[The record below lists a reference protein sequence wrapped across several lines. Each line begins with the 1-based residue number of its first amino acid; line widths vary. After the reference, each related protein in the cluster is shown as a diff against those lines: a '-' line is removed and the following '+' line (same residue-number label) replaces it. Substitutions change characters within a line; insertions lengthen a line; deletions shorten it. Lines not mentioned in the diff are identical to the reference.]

1 MNKPQPVCK
10 LSRVLLL
17 VAALSVPGLQGCAV
31 VAVVDTVASVA
42 IGTVGLA
49 ASAVIGTA
57 RIAGSAIG
65 ATADAVLPGTS
76 PP

>member
-1 MNKPQPVCK
+1 MT
-10 LSRVLLL
+10 
-17 VAALSVPGLQGCAV
+17 ALSSFLARLGACALIGLSVAGLPGCAV

-42 IGTVGLA
+42 VGTVGLA

-65 ATADAVLPGTS
+65 ATADAVLPGS
-76 PP
+76 GK

>member
-1 MNKPQPVCK
+1 MTALPPFLARLGACA
-10 LSRVLLL
+10 LIS
-17 VAALSVPGLQGCAV
+17 LSVVALPGCAV

-42 IGTVGLA
+42 VGTVGLA

-65 ATADAVLPGTS
+65 ATADAVLPGS
-76 PP
+76 AK

>member
-1 MNKPQPVCK
+1 MTASPRFRARG
-10 LSRVLLL
+10 LAA
-17 VAALSVPGLQGCAV
+17 AALIGLSAFALPGCAV

-42 IGTVGLA
+42 VGTVGLA

-65 ATADAVLPGTS
+65 ATADAVLPG
-76 PP
+76 PAK

>member
-1 MNKPQPVCK
+1 MKTWPSI
-10 LSRVLLL
+10 LSFPHAHLLA
-17 VAALSVPGLQGCAV
+17 VTLSVLGLQGCAV

-42 IGTVGLA
+42 VGTVGLA

-65 ATADAVLPGTS
+65 ATADAALPGPS
-76 PP
+76 K

>member
-1 MNKPQPVCK
+1 MAR
-10 LSRVLLL
+10 LTYLARARSLTA
-17 VAALSVPGLQGCAV
+17 AALIGLCVSTMPGCAV

-42 IGTVGLA
+42 VGTVGLA

-65 ATADAVLPGTS
+65 ATADAVLPG
-76 PP
+76 PAK

>member
-1 MNKPQPVCK
+1 MTTSPHFRARG
-10 LSRVLLL
+10 LAA
-17 VAALSVPGLQGCAV
+17 AALIGLSALTLTGCAV

-42 IGTVGLA
+42 VGTVGLA

-65 ATADAVLPGTS
+65 ATADAVLPTS
-76 PP
+76 EK